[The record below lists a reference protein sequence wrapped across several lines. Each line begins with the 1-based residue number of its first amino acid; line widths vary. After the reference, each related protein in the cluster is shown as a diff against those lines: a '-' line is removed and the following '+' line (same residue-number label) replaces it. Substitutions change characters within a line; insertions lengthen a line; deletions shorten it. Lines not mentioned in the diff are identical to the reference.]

1 MARMLGISEEPVRV
15 DKWLWAARFF
25 KTRGLASEAVDG
37 GHVEVNGKRVKPSKD
52 VRPGDALE
60 IVKGPLRFSVVV
72 RGTAERRGPASLA
85 VQLYEET
92 PESRTARERAAEERR
107 YAGPP
112 PGADR
117 TARPTKRDRRRLEAA
132 RGRRGA

>member
-1 MARMLGISEEPVRV
+1 MLGISEEPVRI

-25 KTRGLASEAVDG
+25 KTRGMASEAVEG
-37 GHVEVNGKRVKPSKD
+37 GHIEVNGKRVKPSKD

-72 RGTAERRGPASLA
+72 RATAERRGPASLA
-85 VQLYEET
+85 AQLYEET
-92 PESRTARERAAEERR
+92 PESRTARERAAQERR
-107 YAGPP
+107 YASPP

-117 TARPTKRDRRRLEAA
+117 VARPTKRDRRRLDAA
-132 RGRRGA
+132 RGRRGR